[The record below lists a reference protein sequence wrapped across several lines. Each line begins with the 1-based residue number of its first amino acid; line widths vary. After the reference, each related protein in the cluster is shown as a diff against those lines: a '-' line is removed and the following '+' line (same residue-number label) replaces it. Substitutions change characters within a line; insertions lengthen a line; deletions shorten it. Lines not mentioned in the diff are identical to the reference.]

1 MLHVS
6 MVGHAF
12 AEVDATLITID
23 DAALVCW
30 SAAGEEPV
38 ARYGLEQV
46 LSVQLVQPLVAEP
59 EPASSRSSP
68 EHPNAF
74 RRWTPEQEA
83 AVVDAYRRGETF
95 DQIAAAAGRRVGGVR
110 ARLIALGVIEPDPTD
125 RLRFPVS
132 APDRG
137 AAAPGGAETVREAG

>member
-6 MVGHAF
+6 MVGDAF

-23 DAALVCW
+23 DATLVCW

-46 LSVQLVQPLVAEP
+46 LSVQLVQPLVVAP
-59 EPASSRSSP
+59 APAPAPASGPASSRSSP

-74 RRWTPEQEA
+74 RRWTAEQEG
-83 AVVDAYRRGETF
+83 AVVEAYQRGETF
-95 DQIAAAAGRRVGGVR
+95 EQIAAAAGRRVGGVR
-110 ARLIALGVIEPDPTD
+110 ARLIALGLIEAEPTD
-125 RLRFPVS
+125 RLRFPV
-132 APDRG
+132 DRRV
-137 AAAPGGAETVREAG
+137 PEAGDAG

>member
-6 MVGHAF
+6 MVGDAF

-23 DAALVCW
+23 DATLVCW

-46 LSVQLVQPLVAEP
+46 LSVQLVQPLVTEP
-59 EPASSRSSP
+59 EPQPALSRSSP

-83 AVVDAYRRGETF
+83 TVVEAYHRGDTF
-95 DQIAAAAGRRVGGVR
+95 EQIAAAAGRRVGGVR
-110 ARLIALGVIEPDPTD
+110 ARLIALGLIEPEATD
-125 RLRFPVS
+125 RLRFPV
-132 APDRG
+132 
-137 AAAPGGAETVREAG
+137 AG